1 MLLDWCGEGVA
12 GAVRPVPGLPTPF
25 AADHSVASPSSQA
38 CGRRGDRRRA
48 YASEGQMFV
57 DLAQGP
63 MLVMI
68 GNAAGL
74 VPRVRSGEVRALAV
88 TSRDRKP
95 RAAGRADGRGI
106 SRASK

>member
-1 MLLDWCGEGVA
+1 
-12 GAVRPVPGLPTPF
+12 
-25 AADHSVASPSSQA
+25 
-38 CGRRGDRRRA
+38 
-48 YASEGQMFV
+48 MFV